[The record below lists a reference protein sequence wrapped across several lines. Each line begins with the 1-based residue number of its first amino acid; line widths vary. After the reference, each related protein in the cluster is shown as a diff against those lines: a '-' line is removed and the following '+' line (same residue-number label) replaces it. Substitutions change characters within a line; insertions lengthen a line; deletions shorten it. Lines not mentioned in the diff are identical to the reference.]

1 MRTKLKLL
9 AAGVMLFVALLFP
22 VSLATAATAD
32 VFQNNPGCTSA
43 SGTNI
48 CGGTNGD
55 GLFAVIKN
63 IIQVLL
69 IAGGV
74 IAVIVIIVGGLR
86 YMTSNG
92 EQAQVKS
99 AKDTILY
106 AVIGLV
112 VTMVAYAIVTWVVGK
127 L

>member
-9 AAGVMLFVALLFP
+9 TAGAMLFVALLFP
-22 VSLATAATAD
+22 VSLAGAAPAD
-32 VFQNNPGCTSA
+32 VFENNPGCTSA

-48 CGGTNGD
+48 CGGTGD
-55 GLFAVIKN
+55 GLFAVIKTV
-63 IIQVLL
+63 IQVLL
-69 IAGGV
+69 IAAGV

-92 EQAQVKS
+92 EQAQVKG

-112 VTMVAYAIVTWVVGK
+112 VTVLAYAIVTWVVGK